1 MTHRL
6 PRVGGEQ
13 LGVDQTLQA
22 HLSGTEA
29 QLLADAL
36 HPEVPRQDHGADN
49 TSRPLI
55 TSDGDEPTQELGPQP
70 AALELI
76 LDQ

>member
-6 PRVGGEQ
+6 PWVGGEQ

-22 HLSGTEA
+22 HLFGTEA
-29 QLLADAL
+29 KLLADAL

-49 TSRPLI
+49 RSRPLI
-55 TSDGDEPTQELGPQP
+55 TFDGNEPTQDFGP
-70 AALELI
+70 
-76 LDQ
+76 